1 MDATAPLSLGLAFLG
16 GVLTVLSP
24 CILPVVPLVLGR
36 ALHSHRV
43 GPLVL
48 VLGLVSGFATAG
60 SLLGFTSH
68 WLSGFANL
76 LRGFAIAALLLL
88 GILAMVPT
96 WSYRLLKYWQLGQ
109 HWQVKRIDLW
119 GEFWVGTQLGILW
132 TPCAGPVLGSILVL
146 AAVKQQVFAAFV
158 LLSIYGLGAG
168 IPLLVIAYAGRSV
181 SQSILQLRSS
191 SEQIQRIGGV
201 IVVCSAIAILLG
213 WDIQLQLWL
222 APLFPSIQL

>member
-1 MDATAPLSLGLAFLG
+1 MDATAPLTLGLAFLG

-24 CILPVVPLVLGR
+24 CILPVVPLILGR

-88 GILAMVPT
+88 GLLAMVPT
-96 WSYRLLKYWQLGQ
+96 WSYRLSRYWQLGQ
-109 HWQVKRIDLW
+109 YWQVKRIGLW
-119 GEFWVGTQLGILW
+119 GEFWIGTQLGILW

-146 AAVKQQVFAAFV
+146 AAVKQQVFASFV
-158 LLSIYGLGAG
+158 LLGIYGLGAG
-168 IPLLVIAYAGRSV
+168 LPLLMIAYAGRSV
-181 SQSILQLRSS
+181 SQSIVQLRSS

>member
-1 MDATAPLSLGLAFLG
+1 
-16 GVLTVLSP
+16 
-24 CILPVVPLVLGR
+24 
-36 ALHSHRV
+36 
-43 GPLVL
+43 
-48 VLGLVSGFATAG
+48 LGLVSGFAIAG

-76 LRGFAIAALLLL
+76 LRGFAIAALLWL

-96 WSYRLLKYWQLGQ
+96 WSYRLLRYGQLGQ
-109 HWQVKRIDLW
+109 YWQVTRIDLW

-146 AAVKQQVFAAFV
+146 AAVKHQVFASFV

-168 IPLLVIAYAGRSV
+168 LPLLVIAYAGRSV

-201 IVVCSAIAILLG
+201 ILVCSAIAILLG

-222 APLFPSIQL
+222 APLFPSMQL